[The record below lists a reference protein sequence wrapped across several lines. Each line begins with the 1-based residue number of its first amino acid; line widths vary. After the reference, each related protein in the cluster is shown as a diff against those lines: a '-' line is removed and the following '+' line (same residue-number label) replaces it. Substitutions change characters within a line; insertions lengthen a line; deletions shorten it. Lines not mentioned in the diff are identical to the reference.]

1 MRQILSVLAIML
13 AAVGGSPAGRADQDA
28 DNQLMLAQMSAMMGH
43 VPEALKTID
52 DVLADDPD
60 YALAYLVRAQIL
72 ERAGEFGKSADD
84 FSQAIAKGF
93 DHSPYV
99 YTERGNMRAA
109 GGDYAQAL
117 ADYNQA
123 LTFNPGFWPAI
134 AGRGAVLAESGDTI
148 AALADLDRALAHDPG
163 AMTET
168 LRAEHVQ
175 VQSRKGPP
183 QQGTNSLTVTI
194 QTAPVMA
201 ASYVARG
208 KLRFA
213 QGAYRPALA
222 DLDEAVKRVPA
233 LASAHFYRGLTLLA
247 LGRCQEGQ
255 DEFRAEGVSAT
266 ALFQAAIARYHD
278 AVAKAGCAV
287 EKL

>member
-1 MRQILSVLAIML
+1 MRRILGMLAITL
-13 AAVGGSPAGRADQDA
+13 TLGGTALPATADEDT
-28 DNQLMLAQMSAMMGH
+28 DNQLMMAQLSAMMGN
-43 VPEALKTID
+43 VPKALETID
-52 DVLADDPD
+52 GVLADDPD

-72 ERAGEFGKSADD
+72 ERAEDFKKSADD
-84 FSQAIAKGF
+84 YSQAIAKGF
-93 DHSPYV
+93 DHSPYI

-109 GGDYAQAL
+109 SGDFAQAL

-123 LTFNPGFWPAI
+123 LTFNSGYWPAI
-134 AGRGAVLAESGDTI
+134 AGRGSALAESGDAT

-163 AMTET
+163 VLTET
-168 LRAEHVQ
+168 LKTQHVQ

-183 QQGTNSLTVTI
+183 QQGTNSLSVTI
-194 QTAPVMA
+194 QTAPAVA

-213 QGAYRPALA
+213 QGAYRPALT
-222 DLDEAVKRVPA
+222 DFDEAVKRMPA
-233 LASAHFYRGLTLLA
+233 LAPAHFYRGLTLLA

-255 DEFRAEGVSAT
+255 DEFQAQGVRGT
-266 ALFQAAIARYHD
+266 ALFQAALAQHHD

>member
-1 MRQILSVLAIML
+1 MRRILGMLAITL
-13 AAVGGSPAGRADQDA
+13 TLGGAALPAAADEDT
-28 DNQLMLAQMSAMMGH
+28 DNQLVFAQMNALMGH

-52 DVLADDPD
+52 EVLADDPD

-72 ERAGEFGKSADD
+72 ERTGEFKKSADD

-93 DHSPYV
+93 DHSPYI
-99 YTERGNMRAA
+99 YTERANMRAA

-117 ADYNQA
+117 ADYNKA
-123 LTFNPGFWPAI
+123 LTFNSGFWPAI
-134 AGRGAVLAESGDTI
+134 AGRGAALAESGDTT

-163 AMTET
+163 VLTEM
-168 LRAEHVQ
+168 LKSEHVQ

-183 QQGTNSLTVTI
+183 QQGTNSLSVTI
-194 QTAPVMA
+194 QTAPAMA

-222 DLDEAVKRVPA
+222 DLDEAVKRMPA
-233 LASAHFYRGLTLLA
+233 LAPAHFYRGLTLLA

-255 DEFRAEGVSAT
+255 AEFQAEGVRGA
-266 ALFQAAIARYHD
+266 ALFQAALAHNHD
-278 AVAKAGCAV
+278 ALAKAGCAV